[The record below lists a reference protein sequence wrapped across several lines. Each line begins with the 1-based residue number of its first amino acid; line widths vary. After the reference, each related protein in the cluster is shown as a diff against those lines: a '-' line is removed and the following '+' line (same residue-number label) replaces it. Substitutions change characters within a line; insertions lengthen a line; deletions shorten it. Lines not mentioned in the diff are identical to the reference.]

1 MARVKSKGS
10 KIEMALMS
18 ELTKTKIRY
27 KKHAAKLPGKP
38 DIAFLDKKTVTFV
51 DSCFWHGCRW
61 HGTMPASNKKFWMEK
76 IARNKERDRKVNREY
91 KKMGWKV
98 IRIWEHNLKKNFSSC
113 LDKVEKISGVTF
125 QKSLNKKVKK

>member
-10 KIEMALMS
+10 KIEVALMN
-18 ELTKTKIRY
+18 ELTKAKIRY
-27 KKHAAKLPGKP
+27 KKHAIKLPGKP
-38 DIAFLDKKTVTFV
+38 DIAFPDKETVIFV

-98 IRIWEHNLKKNFSSC
+98 IRIWEHDLKKKGFKF
-113 LDKVEKISGVTF
+113 D
-125 QKSLNKKVKK
+125 VKLLK